1 MRQKEERMS
10 TRVEEA
16 RKRHEKGYNCAQ
28 AVACTYC
35 DLAGVSEDEMFRI
48 TEGYGL
54 GMGCMQGVCGAVSG
68 AVALAG
74 AKNSI
79 GCDNTMTKKA
89 TYQLSA
95 EILDRFQ
102 KKNGS
107 FICKELKGVDTGKVL
122 RSCPGCIQDA
132 AELAEEILFKTELA
146 DE

>member
-1 MRQKEERMS
+1 MN

-16 RKRHEKGYNCAQ
+16 GKRHEKGYNCAQ

-35 DLAGVSEDEMFRI
+35 DLVGISENEMFRI
-48 TEGYGL
+48 MEGYGL

-68 AVALAG
+68 AIALTG
-74 AKNSI
+74 AKNSL
-79 GCDNTMTKKA
+79 GCDSPTTKRA
-89 TYQLSA
+89 TYQLST

-107 FICKELKGVDTGKVL
+107 LICRELKGVDTGKTL

-132 AELAEEILFKTELA
+132 AELVEEILFPTRHL
-146 DE
+146 